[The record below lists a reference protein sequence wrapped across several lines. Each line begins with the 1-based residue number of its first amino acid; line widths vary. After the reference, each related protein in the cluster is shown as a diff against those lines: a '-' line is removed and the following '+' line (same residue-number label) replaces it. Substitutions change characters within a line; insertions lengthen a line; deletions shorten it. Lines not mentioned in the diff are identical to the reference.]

1 MMLFSGCSFT
11 YGDELEN
18 REKERFSAYFD
29 SHNIAQCG
37 LCNDAIVRN
46 TITEIESNPN
56 KYDTVVV
63 QFTLHTR
70 TEVPLRDKYLPIT
83 PQNLGFEARIG
94 NGTLRIRR
102 WQFAKAIYTND
113 LWNMHI
119 GKENMHKNMFFMQ
132 SYLRMK
138 GLKYVFLSNDG
149 KDDTDSCWRD
159 MVDSP
164 IINMH
169 DLIGC
174 KSDNPEY
181 YSNNETKE
189 LFWSLYAKSNVSSSH
204 SRGGHPNSLGHR
216 IIASAIKECLEK
228 HQ

>member
-1 MMLFSGCSFT
+1 MLFSGCSFT

-18 REKERFSAYFD
+18 REKERFSSYFD
-29 SHNIAQCG
+29 SHNIGQCG
-37 LCNDAIVRN
+37 ICNDAIVRN
-46 TITEIESNPN
+46 TISEIEANPN
-56 KYDTVVV
+56 KYDTIVV

-70 TEVPLRDKYLPIT
+70 TEVPLQDGYLPII
-83 PQNLGFEARIG
+83 PQNLKLKAREG
-94 NGTLRIRR
+94 STRIKR

-113 LWNMHI
+113 LWTKYI
-119 GKENMHKNMFFMQ
+119 GKENMYKNIFFMQ

-149 KDDTDSCWRD
+149 RDADTDSCWRD

-164 IINMH
+164 IIDMH

-181 YSNNETKE
+181 YSNDETKE
-189 LFWSLYAKSNVSSSH
+189 LFWSLFAKSNVPSSH

-228 HQ
+228 HL

>member
-11 YGDELEN
+11 YGDELED
-18 REKERFSAYFD
+18 REKERFSTYFD

-37 LCNDAIVRN
+37 LCNDAIVRK

-138 GLKYVFLSNDG
+138 GLKYVFLSIDGHNPKHNDY
-149 KDDTDSCWRD
+149 TNSCWYEMLDCHITNVHDVIGFKRD
-159 MVDSP
+159 
-164 IINMH
+164 H
-169 DLIGC
+169 
-174 KSDNPEY
+174 PEY
-181 YSNNETKE
+181 FSNSNEK
-189 LFWSLYAKSNVSSSH
+189 
-204 SRGGHPNSLGHR
+204 GGHPNALGHEA
-216 IIASAIKECLEK
+216 IAKTVKSLLSENTSSVQQPV
-228 HQ
+228 HHT

>member
-1 MMLFSGCSFT
+1 MLFSGCSFT
-11 YGDELEN
+11 YGDELED
-18 REKERFSAYFD
+18 REKERFSTYFD

-149 KDDTDSCWRD
+149 HNPKHNDYTNSCWYEMLDCHITNVHDVIGFKRD
-159 MVDSP
+159 
-164 IINMH
+164 H
-169 DLIGC
+169 
-174 KSDNPEY
+174 PEY
-181 YSNNETKE
+181 FPNSNEK
-189 LFWSLYAKSNVSSSH
+189 
-204 SRGGHPNSLGHR
+204 GGHPNALGHEA
-216 IIASAIKECLEK
+216 IAKTVKSLLLSC
-228 HQ
+228 

>member
-1 MMLFSGCSFT
+1 MLFSGCSFT
-11 YGDELEN
+11 YGDELED
-18 REKERFSAYFD
+18 REKERFSSYFD
-29 SHNIAQCG
+29 SHNIGQCG

-70 TEVPLRDKYLPIT
+70 TEVPLQDGYLPIT
-83 PQNLGFEARIG
+83 PQNLKLES
-94 NGTLRIRR
+94 RR
-102 WQFAKAIYTND
+102 VKRWKFAKAIYTND

-149 KDDTDSCWRD
+149 HNPKHNDYTESCWYKMLD
-159 MVDSP
+159 CH
-164 IINMH
+164 ITNIH
-169 DLIGC
+169 DVIGYKC
-174 KSDNPEY
+174 DHPEY
-181 YSNNETKE
+181 FPNSNEK
-189 LFWSLYAKSNVSSSH
+189 
-204 SRGGHPNSLGHR
+204 GGHPNALGHEA
-216 IIASAIKECLEK
+216 IAKTVKSLLSENTSSVQQPV
-228 HQ
+228 HHT

>member
-1 MMLFSGCSFT
+1 MMLFNGCSFT

-18 REKERFSAYFD
+18 REKERFSSYFD

-149 KDDTDSCWRD
+149 HNPKHNDYTNSCWYE
-159 MVDSP
+159 MLDSP
-164 IINMH
+164 ITNVH
-169 DLIGC
+169 DIIGFKC
-174 KSDNPEY
+174 DHPEY
-181 YSNNETKE
+181 FSNSNE
-189 LFWSLYAKSNVSSSH
+189 KSK
-204 SRGGHPNSLGHR
+204 GGHPNALGHEV
-216 IIASAIKECLEK
+216 IAKTVKSLLSENTSSA
-228 HQ
+228 Q

>member
-18 REKERFSAYFD
+18 WEKERFSSYFD

-37 LCNDAIVRN
+37 LCNDAIVRK

-138 GLKYVFLSNDG
+138 GLKYVFLSIDGHNPKHNDY
-149 KDDTDSCWRD
+149 TNSCWYEMLDCHITNVHDVIGFKRD
-159 MVDSP
+159 
-164 IINMH
+164 H
-169 DLIGC
+169 
-174 KSDNPEY
+174 PEY
-181 YSNNETKE
+181 FSNSNEK
-189 LFWSLYAKSNVSSSH
+189 
-204 SRGGHPNSLGHR
+204 GGHPNALGHEA
-216 IIASAIKECLEK
+216 IAKTVKRLLSENTSSVQQPV
-228 HQ
+228 HHT

>member
-18 REKERFSAYFD
+18 REKERFSTYFD

-138 GLKYVFLSNDG
+138 GLKYVFLSIDGHNPKHNDY
-149 KDDTDSCWRD
+149 TNSCWYEMLDCHITNVHDVIGFKRD
-159 MVDSP
+159 
-164 IINMH
+164 H
-169 DLIGC
+169 
-174 KSDNPEY
+174 PEY
-181 YSNNETKE
+181 FSNSNEK
-189 LFWSLYAKSNVSSSH
+189 
-204 SRGGHPNSLGHR
+204 GGHPNALGHEA
-216 IIASAIKECLEK
+216 IAKTVKSLLSENTSSVQQPV
-228 HQ
+228 HHT

>member
-18 REKERFSAYFD
+18 REKERFSTYFD

-37 LCNDAIVRN
+37 LCNDAIVRK

-138 GLKYVFLSNDG
+138 GLKYVFLSIDGHNPKHNDY
-149 KDDTDSCWRD
+149 TNSCWYEMLDCHITNVHDVIGFKRD
-159 MVDSP
+159 
-164 IINMH
+164 H
-169 DLIGC
+169 
-174 KSDNPEY
+174 PEY
-181 YSNNETKE
+181 FSNSNEK
-189 LFWSLYAKSNVSSSH
+189 
-204 SRGGHPNSLGHR
+204 GGHPNALGHEA
-216 IIASAIKECLEK
+216 IAKTVKSLLSENTSSVQQPV
-228 HQ
+228 HHT

>member
-1 MMLFSGCSFT
+1 MLFSGCSFT
-11 YGDELEN
+11 YGDELED

-83 PQNLGFEARIG
+83 PQNLRFEVRIG

-149 KDDTDSCWRD
+149 QKQWMNSNILRAVGHNPKHNDYTNSCWYE
-159 MVDSP
+159 MLDSP
-164 IINMH
+164 ITSVY
-169 DLIGC
+169 DVIGFKC
-174 KSDNPEY
+174 DNPEY
-181 YSNNETKE
+181 YSNSNEK
-189 LFWSLYAKSNVSSSH
+189 
-204 SRGGHPNSLGHR
+204 GGHPNALGHEA
-216 IIASAIKECLEK
+216 IAKTVKRLLLSC
-228 HQ
+228 

>member
-1 MMLFSGCSFT
+1 MLFSGCSFT
-11 YGDELEN
+11 YGDELED
-18 REKERFSAYFD
+18 REKERFSTYFD

-37 LCNDAIVRN
+37 LCNDAIVRK

-138 GLKYVFLSNDG
+138 GLKYVFLSIDGHNPKHNDY
-149 KDDTDSCWRD
+149 TNSCWYEMLDCHITNVHDVIGFKRD
-159 MVDSP
+159 
-164 IINMH
+164 H
-169 DLIGC
+169 
-174 KSDNPEY
+174 PEY
-181 YSNNETKE
+181 FSNSNEK
-189 LFWSLYAKSNVSSSH
+189 
-204 SRGGHPNSLGHR
+204 GGHPNALGHEA
-216 IIASAIKECLEK
+216 IAKTVKSLLSENTSSVQQPV
-228 HQ
+228 HHT